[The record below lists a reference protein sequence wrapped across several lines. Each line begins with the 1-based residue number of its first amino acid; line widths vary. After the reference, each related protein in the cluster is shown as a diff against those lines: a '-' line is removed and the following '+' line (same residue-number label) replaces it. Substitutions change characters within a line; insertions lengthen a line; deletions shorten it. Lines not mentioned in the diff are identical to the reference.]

1 MKDIPMEQNRIPVT
15 VLTGFLGAGKT
26 TLLNRILTENHGKR
40 IAVIE
45 NEFGE
50 IGIDNELVLN
60 VEEEVFEMNNGCI
73 CCTVRGDLIRILT
86 GLAKKREKFDYI
98 LVETTGLA
106 DPAPVA
112 QTFFVDEEIK
122 DLFSLDGVVTV
133 VDCKHVLEHIDSSDE
148 CKEQIAFADVIL
160 LNKTDLVSN
169 EEVNRLEQR
178 IRSMNALAR
187 VIRSVNANV
196 PIPDILDVQ
205 GFNLNKALEKR
216 PNFLE
221 PEYPFEWAG
230 VFNVPSGKLRMSLQ
244 EGPDP
249 SILTSFTQ
257 VVGPLEDAFQA
268 NEKSLLMGFRSNPLS
283 VQPDHGVYLENQ
295 GTLNFQLDRAGEK
308 NFDVTFPESSS
319 WLIATE
325 HHPEEFQMS
334 FSDRDGTPIKPIWS
348 RSFAASHEH
357 DADVTS
363 VGIESESFLDIEKF
377 EPWISNLLA
386 TKGVDIYRSK
396 GVLKFQGE
404 PNRYVFQGV
413 HMLMDG
419 TFDKPLNPNMKNQI
433 IFIGKNLSRQDL
445 EKGFFACLAK

>member
-1 MKDIPMEQNRIPVT
+1 MEQSRIPVM

-86 GLAKKREKFDYI
+86 GLAKKRERFDYI

-122 DLFSLDGVVTV
+122 DLFYLDGVVTV
-133 VDCKHVLEHIDSSDE
+133 VDCKHVLEHIDSSGE
-148 CKEQIAFADVIL
+148 CKEQIAFADVVL

-169 EEVNRLEQR
+169 DEVNRLEQR
-178 IRSMNALAR
+178 IRSMNSLAK
-187 VIRSVNANV
+187 VIRAVNADA
-196 PIPDILDVQ
+196 PIPEILDIQ
-205 GFNLNKALEKR
+205 GFNLNAALVKR

-230 VFNVPSGKLRMSLQ
+230 IFDVSLGGLRLSLY

-249 SILTSFTQ
+249 SMLTSFIQ
-257 VVGPLEDAFQA
+257 VSGPLDETFKS
-268 NEKSLLMGFRSNPLS
+268 NEKSLLMEFRSSPIS
-283 VQPDHGVYLENQ
+283 VQPDQIVDVKTQRTLDLHLECS
-295 GTLNFQLDRAGEK
+295 GEK
-308 NFDVTFPESSS
+308 NFYVSLPEKTT
-319 WLIATE
+319 WLVATE
-325 HHPEEFQMS
+325 HHPEEFRMS
-334 FSDRDGTPIKPIWS
+334 FLDGSGRLMKPIWS

-357 DADVTS
+357 DADVSS
-363 VGIESESFLDIEKF
+363 VGIESDSFLDIEKF

-386 TKGVDIYRSK
+386 TKGIDIYRSK
-396 GVLKFQGE
+396 GVLKFRGE
-404 PNRYVFQGV
+404 PKRYVFQGV

-419 TFDKPLNPNMKNQI
+419 TFDKPLTPNMKNQI
-433 IFIGKNLSRQDL
+433 IFIGKNLNRQDL
-445 EKGFFACLAK
+445 EKGFHSCLAK

>member
-1 MKDIPMEQNRIPVT
+1 MQQNKIPVT
-15 VLTGFLGAGKT
+15 VLTGFLGSGKT

-86 GLAKKREKFDYI
+86 GLAKKRDKFDYI

-112 QTFFVDEEIK
+112 QTFFMDEEVQEI
-122 DLFSLDGVVTV
+122 FALDGVVTV
-133 VDCKHVLEHIDSSDE
+133 VDCKHVLEHIDTSDE

-178 IRSMNALAR
+178 IRSMNSLAK
-187 VIRSVNANV
+187 VIRSVNSNA
-196 PIPDILDVQ
+196 PIAEILEVK
-205 GFNLNKALEKR
+205 GFDLQKALEKR
-216 PNFLE
+216 PNFLK

-230 VFNVPSGKLRMSLQ
+230 VFSAPDGQINLSLQ

-249 SILTSFTQ
+249 SMLMHLLPISGSEEGTFERYEKALLTEFRTNASQ
-257 VVGPLEDAFQA
+257 VKPGHNVSLAAPTSLEL
-268 NEKSLLMGFRSNPLS
+268 NLESEGEKSFPITLSSASNWLL
-283 VQPDHGVYLENQ
+283 
-295 GTLNFQLDRAGEK
+295 
-308 NFDVTFPESSS
+308 
-319 WLIATE
+319 ATE
-325 HHPEEFQMS
+325 HHPEEFRMDFKNS
-334 FSDRDGTPIKPIWS
+334 RGESITPAWS
-348 RSFAASHEH
+348 RAFAASHEH
-357 DADVTS
+357 DEDVTS
-363 VGIESESFLDIEKF
+363 VGIETKEPLDPRKF
-377 EPWISNLLA
+377 QAWISNLLA
-386 TKGVDIYRSK
+386 TKGVDLYRSK
-396 GVLKFQGE
+396 GVLKLEGQ
-404 PNRYVFQGV
+404 PQRYVFQGV

-419 TFDKPLNPNMKNQI
+419 NFDKPVDPDMTSQI
-433 IFIGKNLSRQDL
+433 IFIGKNLDRQEL